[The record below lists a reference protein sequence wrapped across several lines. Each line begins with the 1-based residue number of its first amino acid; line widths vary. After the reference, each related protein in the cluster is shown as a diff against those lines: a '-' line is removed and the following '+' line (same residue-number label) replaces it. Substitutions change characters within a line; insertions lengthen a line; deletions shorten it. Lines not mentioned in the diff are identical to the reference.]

1 MAIKFEKTQIKGGFP
16 VFWRGE
22 CEVLPGD
29 FKLKGTYPEGMKLK
43 EGTPIKIDF
52 ENMECTICKS
62 ARIVEGGTTTKPRV
76 VKGSMF
82 QANDAVK
89 IGESTGTIKSIS
101 TTNESYDEI
110 TLNAAMAE
118 AIAGADLL
126 GGDELPDAVIET
138 TKEYTTTNGFPT
150 VPAAYGARIL
160 KDVAYPVPDAW
171 LQGYSMK
178 NNPEIKYIRQ

>member
-76 VKGSMF
+76 VKGS
-82 QANDAVK
+82 
-89 IGESTGTIKSIS
+89 

-150 VPAAYGARIL
+150 VSAAYGARIL

>member
-126 GGDELPDAVIET
+126 GGDEMLLLRP
-138 TKEYTTTNGFPT
+138 P
-150 VPAAYGARIL
+150 
-160 KDVAYPVPDAW
+160 
-171 LQGYSMK
+171 K
-178 NNPEIKYIRQ
+178 NTPRQTDSPLCRRHMGPESLRTWHIRCPMRGCKATA